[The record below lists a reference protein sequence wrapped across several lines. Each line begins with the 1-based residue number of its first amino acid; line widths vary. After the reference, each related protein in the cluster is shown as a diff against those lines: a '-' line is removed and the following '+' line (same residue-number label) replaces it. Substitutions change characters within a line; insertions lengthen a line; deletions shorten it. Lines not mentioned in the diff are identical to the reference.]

1 MITRDMRRTYGF
13 YTGKDLPNVY
23 KHRFSLLAFG
33 NLTDQEF
40 N

>member
-1 MITRDMRRTYGF
+1 MITRAMGRTYGF

-23 KHRFSLLAFG
+23 KHMFSLLAFG
-33 NLTDQEF
+33 NLTDQEL